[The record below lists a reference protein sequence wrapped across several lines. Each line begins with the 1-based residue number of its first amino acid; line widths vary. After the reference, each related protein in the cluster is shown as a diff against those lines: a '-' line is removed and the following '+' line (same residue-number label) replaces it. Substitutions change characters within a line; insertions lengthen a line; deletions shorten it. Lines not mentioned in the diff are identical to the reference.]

1 VRQVLR
7 WQATEYDGS
16 IRRGTVSL
24 TDIQPGETIL
34 FTSYAL
40 ARFALLASSFFVTLL
55 ENYGL
60 QLHHLTS
67 HANVLVAI
75 FIHLCEMYVGVRP
88 SVRLFRFFFTLR
100 ASERSSNHLGPTNS
114 SKGASLQPCTSPCSA
129 PASGTNGGSTG

>member
-24 TDIQPGETIL
+24 TDIQPGETVL

-40 ARFALLASSFFVTLL
+40 ARFTLLASSFFVTLL
-55 ENYGL
+55 ENYSL

-100 ASERSSNHLGPTNS
+100 ASERSSSHLGPTNS
-114 SKGASLQPCTSPCSA
+114 STGASLRPRTSPCSA